1 MSKLSIKKRV
11 QLLLNDFN
19 YCAMT
24 VKSISIRF
32 NKQFVYV
39 FTKDIFVWIHVLFIR
54 NYYGEDIWRSLSY
67 DFRDDLD

>member
-24 VKSISIRF
+24 VKSISIHF

-39 FTKDIFVWIHVLFIR
+39 FTKDILFEFMFCLLGTTMARI
-54 NYYGEDIWRSLSY
+54 Y
-67 DFRDDLD
+67 DDPYHMISVMT